1 MLISGTGAMY
11 ENRRRAG
18 MSVPPVTGKS
28 SLLYFIDRLKATGRT
43 SFPEHILLVHEVCMN
58 EEGIEAVKAVMEH
71 PFVALCPCSN
81 IFIHNSLPD
90 VSLMWRSGLKLTV
103 GTDSLSSNDDLD
115 MMREIF
121 CLQENFPEI
130 PLGDII
136 MWATA
141 YGAEFLGKEDV
152 LGSFAPG
159 RRPGVVAIDHIS
171 QDGRLTSA
179 SRSRRIV

>member
-1 MLISGTGAMY
+1 
-11 ENRRRAG
+11 
-18 MSVPPVTGKS
+18 
-28 SLLYFIDRLKATGRT
+28 
-43 SFPEHILLVHEVCMN
+43 MN

-141 YGAEFLGKEDV
+141 YGAEFLGKDDM